1 MEHWKS
7 RYNVRRFYED
17 RVPPQQDISA
27 IADIVKYVPSQ
38 ESKIDHFWFL
48 LTPEHAVLK
57 QWLLDNV
64 FYYLITDADDA
75 FSDEDMIQV
84 ITAPYMF
91 LCVNTMLDGK
101 HQLFARRNS
110 GIVFGALMAE
120 ALRLGY
126 DTSAVGCTRG
136 MNASGRRV
144 EVCEEFTEKLYETFS
159 ADKLSI
165 MDPYRDGGRVVPY
178 MALCVGHGMPLE
190 EQVPGELDYYNLA
203 DYGDKK
209 YAPFQKP
216 KKPVNNIII

>member
-64 FYYLITDADDA
+64 FYYTINDADDA
-75 FSDEDMIQV
+75 FSDEDMIQIV
-84 ITAPYMF
+84 TAPYIF
-91 LCVNTMLDGK
+91 LCMNTMLNEK
-101 HQLFARRNS
+101 QQLFARRNS

-120 ALRLGY
+120 ALRKGY

-136 MNASGRRV
+136 MNASGNRIQ
-144 EVCEEFTEKLYETFS
+144 VCEELTNKLYQTFG
-159 ADKLSI
+159 ADKCSV
-165 MDPYRDGGRVVPY
+165 MDPYRDSDRLSPY
-178 MALCVGHGMPLE
+178 MGLCIGYGMPLE
-190 EQVPGELDYYNLA
+190 ETIPGVLDNYNLST
-203 DYGDKK
+203 YKDKK
-209 YAPFQKP
+209 YAPFQKL